1 MTHQVAGPFCT
12 MLLADLGAE
21 VIKVERPPAGDS
33 ARNWPYFGHSIFLA
47 LNRNKKS
54 VAINLTKPSGQEVFE
69 KLVKRSDIFVENLA
83 PGVVD
88 KLGAGYKHIKNLN
101 KNIIYCSLSGYGRNN
116 PYSNL
121 PAWDP
126 VIQAM
131 SGLMSV
137 TGEKNGAP
145 VRIGASVVD
154 MGAGLFACLGIVA
167 TALSKSGK
175 KKKRDRSMMLDVSL
189 LDCAATWMSFWVT
202 YYSLYN
208 RLPEKSGSAWPA
220 FAPYQVFPAK
230 NGHVF
235 IGVSNEDYWKS
246 LCQALKL
253 ESNETDRFST
263 NTKRISNL
271 DEVVKLIERATITK
285 ERDELVS
292 ILRKFEIPCAPV
304 NNIDDVVK
312 DPTLQQ
318 RKVITPVKD
327 AKLGEFSLVSNPL
340 QPSLFGSSRIR
351 SPPEVGRDTYRTLLS
366 LGYVRSEAKKIISEN
381 SN

>member
-1 MTHQVAGPFCT
+1 

-21 VIKVERPPAGDS
+21 VIKIERPPSGDS
-33 ARNWPYFGHSIFLA
+33 ARNWPFFGQSIFLS

-54 VAINLTKPSGQEVFE
+54 IALNLTKESGQEVFR
-69 KLVKRSDIFVENLA
+69 KLVRKADVLVENLA
-83 PGVVD
+83 PGVAD
-88 KLGAGYKHIKNLN
+88 KLGASYNVVNSLN
-101 KNIIYCSLSGYGRNN
+101 KNIIYCSLSGYGKNN
-116 PYSNL
+116 PYSSL

-145 VRIGASVVD
+145 VRIGTSVVD
-154 MGAGLFACLGIVA
+154 MGAGLFACLGIMS
-167 TALSKSGK
+167 TLLSRRSWKREK
-175 KKKRDRSMMLDVSL
+175 KKEKETKKEEGMMLDVSL
-189 LDCAATWMSFWVT
+189 LDCATTWMSFWIT
-202 YYSLYN
+202 YYSLYHK
-208 RLPEKSGSAWPA
+208 LPEKTGSAWPA

-235 IGVSNEDYWKS
+235 IGVSNEDYWKR

-253 ESNETDRFST
+253 EDSEVQMYST
-263 NTKRISNL
+263 NEKRISNF
-271 DEVVKLIERATITK
+271 ERVVKLIEKATIAY

-304 NNIDDVVK
+304 NNISDVIN
-312 DPTLQQ
+312 DPALLQ
-318 RKVITPVKD
+318 RKIIKRIKD
-327 AKLGEFSLVSNPL
+327 QRLGDFCLVLNPL
-340 QPSLFGSSRIR
+340 GPSSIGQSSIR
-351 SPPEVGRDTYRTLLS
+351 VPPEVGRDSYQILLS
-366 LGYVRSEAKKIISEN
+366 LGYKRKDAMQIISEN